1 MNEITPE
8 IALQNCINVSEL
20 ACKGGL
26 LTLTD
31 AVNIKASIDVL
42 ANLIPKAYEQNKK

>member
-8 IALQNCINVSEL
+8 IALQNCISVSEL

-42 ANLIPKAYEQNKK
+42 ANLIPKAEESKK